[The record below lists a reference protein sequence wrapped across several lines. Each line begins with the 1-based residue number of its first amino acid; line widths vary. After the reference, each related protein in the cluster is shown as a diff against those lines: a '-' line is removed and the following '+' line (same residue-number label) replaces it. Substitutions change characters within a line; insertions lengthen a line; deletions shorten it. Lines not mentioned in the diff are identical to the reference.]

1 MQEPKIDIYSHA
13 LGVCEAFC
21 EVVRA
26 GVKRIALSHPFTEE
40 ELYRDLNGEAFF
52 AACEKIA
59 EKYECKAYH
68 LKEPVLTDLFP
79 ISLNIGKQNI
89 VFYRDDRDIE
99 ELLSIQR
106 DKNELQKTGK
116 YIGPDRYAIAIRYAH
131 LLSYDDDAI
140 TRYLKNN
147 HERE

>member
-1 MQEPKIDIYSHA
+1 MEDNTMPQQEDY
-13 LGVCEAFC
+13 LGTIPV
-21 EVVRA
+21 
-26 GVKRIALSHPFTEE
+26 GKLGIIALP
-40 ELYRDLNGEAFF
+40 G
-52 AACEKIA
+52 CEKIA

-68 LKEPVLTDLFP
+68 LREPVLTDLFP

-106 DKNELQKTGK
+106 DKNELQKNGK